1 MLAAAPAWFAD
12 NISEIAGGTLLVLTI
27 LVVRMVQKTMVRV
40 VLLSLIAG
48 VALFVYANRDPL
60 KTCADTCECT
70 IAGQHVTVPT
80 CNRDLNL

>member
-12 NISEIAGGTLLVLTI
+12 NIPEIAGGTLLVLTI
-27 LVVRMVQKTMVRV
+27 LVIRMVQKAMVRA
-40 VLLSLIAG
+40 VLLGLIAA

-80 CNRDLNL
+80 CNRDLSL